1 MRATAFLSL
10 WILIIPTLSHA
21 QTEGVPAIARDVF
34 SREVRR
40 AAVPPVVV
48 EERVVVPPRRIVTDR
63 VIPQRVAPDRVV
75 TERIVEERVVP
86 QRVVTHRVAPDRTV
100 EQRVTA
106 PAAIAEQPVVR
117 DRVVATS
124 PAPLWWDVLTRARFG
139 YYDDA
144 YFDDNWYYD
153 YYEAPPVTVRTG
165 EVVQRTGWFYAPT
178 AERGL
183 FNWSPR

>member
-1 MRATAFLSL
+1 MRLTMLLLAAAS
-10 WILIIPTLSHA
+10 IPLPAVTNA

-34 SREVRR
+34 AREVRR
-40 AAVPPVVV
+40 GAVPPAVVV
-48 EERVVVPPRRIVTDR
+48 EERVVVPDRRVVVPERR
-63 VIPQRVAPDRVV
+63 VVAEPVVPDRVV
-75 TERIVEERVVP
+75 TDRVVVD
-86 QRVVTHRVAPDRTV
+86 RVVGERLTP
-100 EQRVTA
+100 

-117 DRVVATS
+117 DRVAVTA
-124 PAPLWWDVLTRARFG
+124 PAPTWWDVLTRARFG

-165 EVVQRTGWFYAPT
+165 DVVYRTGWFYAPT